1 MYFTEC
7 QELKPVEYQSSS
19 SCKFCPDL
27 NSGTHFLGFA
37 RKDKLLHVSVGS
49 MEVVSVKGLTISFPF
64 QLITIHFKQNFEGN
78 IILNVN
84 II

>member
-37 RKDKLLHVSVGS
+37 IGKDKLSCLCRVNSSVS
-49 MEVVSVKGLTISFPF
+49 KGVNNFFPF

-78 IILNVN
+78 ITLNVN

>member
-7 QELKPVEYQSSS
+7 RELKPVEYHSSS

-27 NSGTHFLGFA
+27 NSGTHFLGFT

-49 MEVVSVKGLTISFPF
+49 MEVVSVKGLTISFSFPVDYNSF
-64 QLITIHFKQNFEGN
+64 QTEF
-78 IILNVN
+78 
-84 II
+84 